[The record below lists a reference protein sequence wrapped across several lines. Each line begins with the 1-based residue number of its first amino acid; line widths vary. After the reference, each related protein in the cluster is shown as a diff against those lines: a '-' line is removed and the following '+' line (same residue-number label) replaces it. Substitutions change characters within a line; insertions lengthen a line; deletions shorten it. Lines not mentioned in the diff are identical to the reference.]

1 MVSNE
6 MTDME
11 LSERVCRALG
21 IEPRREWVVGPDKGS
36 IRMKFGS
43 YEVAS
48 DWLFDKHSHGL
59 HIDCNVYQSDIYPN
73 ILDWAG
79 FGRVVE
85 RLRELNVYVSTYV
98 HPDTL
103 EVEVVPVKGC
113 YHGEDEKSLP
123 RALALAV
130 LEWESSR

>member
-1 MVSNE
+1 MSNKQL
-6 MTDME
+6 TDAQ
-11 LSERVCRALG
+11 LSERVCKALG
-21 IEPRREWVVGPDKGS
+21 IAPKIKHDLSLCDLHGNPWQTGPLKCTCTP
-36 IRMKFGS
+36 
-43 YEVAS
+43 EAV
-48 DWLFDKHSHGL
+48 
-59 HIDCNVYQSDIYPN
+59 YPN
-73 ILDWAG
+73 VLDWPG

-98 HPDTL
+98 HPDTV

-130 LEWESSR
+130 LQWEASRRGVE